1 MQRNPG
7 GWLFD
12 QNREEPV
19 RKMQQLKRRG
29 QIRAMSDG
37 VQVPGAIWGVVHV
50 HLQQKYLKKKKQ
62 KNQRQG
68 HSSQPTWEPRR
79 EGVVWAESMAVW
91 TKEMIKGGGAPK
103 GSHGINL
110 FPSCV

>member
-19 RKMQQLKRRG
+19 RKMQQPKRRG

-50 HLQQKYLKKKKQ
+50 HLQQKYLKKKK
-62 KNQRQG
+62 KKTRGKGIVLNRPG
-68 HSSQPTWEPRR
+68 SLGERELFGLRVWKCGPR
-79 EGVVWAESMAVW
+79 
-91 TKEMIKGGGAPK
+91 K
-103 GSHGINL
+103 
-110 FPSCV
+110 